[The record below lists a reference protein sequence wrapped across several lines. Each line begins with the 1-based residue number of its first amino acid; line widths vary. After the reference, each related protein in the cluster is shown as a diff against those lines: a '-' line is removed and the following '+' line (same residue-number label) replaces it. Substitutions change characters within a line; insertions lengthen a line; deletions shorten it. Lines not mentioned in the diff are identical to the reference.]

1 MLQLDNND
9 NVNIVQMNDQHSIID
24 KSISNCYHFN
34 QMKQSNKKVNKI
46 NIMEIICDTFSIRG
60 VARLRSRSAFL
71 RGLWLCFVL
80 IMTIGLLL
88 TTYLLVQDYLL
99 YDVSVNIHVALD
111 TKSPFPALTI
121 CHHQPFSQNAYY
133 LWRNDDVMSP
143 SIFNKHMRNLTHTF
157 LIDNDVDTAET
168 LYQYDSLSIYYQN
181 IKAIDAYRLGHD
193 TTVFLN
199 CMRRV
204 NQTMQIEDNCMHM
217 DGFQIR
223 KFSHHIYFNCHTF
236 EPKTKIDAYDTDTIA
251 LIVSLGID
259 VNYDNQHEQAFLVD
273 LFEMARGLRVVVH
286 EPGTYPDLEREGL
299 HVEPGKLNEI
309 NYQPVLWKRLN
320 TPQNPCREEFIDRN
334 PDLAT
339 ITKYKLSQ
347 LTGLDFAYAYNDLN
361 VSYRYTQSQCILF
374 HQQEDIIKECGC
386 QYIYN
391 PRPQYPSSNLPYCGS
406 ILEGDF
412 DIMALAKRIQCLTS
426 GPLNVT
432 IRRQYETT
440 LCHPRCRY
448 YTYESTISVTTWR
461 AVDWQLHWLRQLNRA
476 FKLMQHDVKINGEY
490 WNITQS
496 KGFQQWNE
504 YYKKDNLTNIS
515 SNAINDLNLHG
526 DNFAYVVLK
535 RRASDVRVSQE
546 KLVLSISVLLS
557 RIGGLCSLSIG
568 LTAAFIVELIEFA
581 YRLSTI
587 ERSNIRQNRN
597 KNNNNN
603 DNHNNNNDSIHSI
616 SGMYM
621 KKQKPTETCI

>member
-1 MLQLDNND
+1 MQIAIPHTIAKRSVGYLTTHKKTYLRILDAHEFDSLYVIVAISQTVTKRLIGLISMRIFCTEYYTITQTCDTNSQIIKHNNSNTGDLISCSRNIESSFVENGVIGFILFLSIKYIGTLYISIQNNNSEAVYSSCDGIYYVYGNKYGNHFFNLRTALLGLRQIGIIAIQSTFMHLNSLEKKKYKVKDYEYVVDIYTVDAFNDNND
-9 NVNIVQMNDQHSIID
+9 NVNIVQINDQHSIID
-24 KSISNCYHFN
+24 KSILNCYHFN

-121 CHHQPFSQNAYY
+121 CHHQPFSQNAYN
-133 LWRNDDVMSP
+133 LWRNNDVMSP
-143 SIFNKHMRNLTHTF
+143 SIFNKYMRNLTHTF

-259 VNYDNQHEQAFLVD
+259 VNYDNQHEQAFLVAVD
-273 LFEMARGLRVVVH
+273 YHL
-286 EPGTYPDLEREGL
+286 YP
-299 HVEPGKLNEI
+299 EI
-309 NYQPVLWKRLN
+309 NKKCITFELKVEIEKPVVLIEVDVNNYTFNKNYVTMKKVRKYSESRQSFFKKKN
-320 TPQNPCREEFIDRN
+320 SKPQ
-334 PDLAT
+334 T
-339 ITKYKLSQ
+339 IT
-347 LTGLDFAYAYNDLN
+347 
-361 VSYRYTQSQCILF
+361 
-374 HQQEDIIKECGC
+374 QE
-386 QYIYN
+386 Q
-391 PRPQYPSSNLPYCGS
+391 
-406 ILEGDF
+406 
-412 DIMALAKRIQCLTS
+412 
-426 GPLNVT
+426 
-432 IRRQYETT
+432 
-440 LCHPRCRY
+440 
-448 YTYESTISVTTWR
+448 
-461 AVDWQLHWLRQLNRA
+461 
-476 FKLMQHDVKINGEY
+476 
-490 WNITQS
+490 
-496 KGFQQWNE
+496 
-504 YYKKDNLTNIS
+504 
-515 SNAINDLNLHG
+515 
-526 DNFAYVVLK
+526 
-535 RRASDVRVSQE
+535 
-546 KLVLSISVLLS
+546 
-557 RIGGLCSLSIG
+557 
-568 LTAAFIVELIEFA
+568 
-581 YRLSTI
+581 
-587 ERSNIRQNRN
+587 
-597 KNNNNN
+597 
-603 DNHNNNNDSIHSI
+603 
-616 SGMYM
+616 
-621 KKQKPTETCI
+621 

>member
-1 MLQLDNND
+1 MLQLENND
-9 NVNIVQMNDQHSIID
+9 NSHFIQMNDQRSTTDKLAHNYSHII
-24 KSISNCYHFN
+24 
-34 QMKQSNKKVNKI
+34 QMKESSKI
-46 NIMEIICDTFSIRG
+46 IKRISILEIICDTFSIRG
-60 VARLRSRSAFL
+60 VARLRRGPPFL
-71 RGLWLCFVL
+71 RGLWFCFVL
-80 IMTIGLLL
+80 IMTVGLLL
-88 TTYLLVQDYLL
+88 TTYLLVQDYLV
-99 YDVSVNIHVALD
+99 YDVSVNIHVDLD
-111 TKSPFPALTI
+111 AKSPFPALTI
-121 CHHQPFSQNAYY
+121 CHHHPFSQNAYH
-133 LWRNDDVMSP
+133 LWRHGDVMSP
-143 SIFNKHMRNLTHTF
+143 SVFNKHMRNLTHKF
-157 LIDNDVDTAET
+157 LMENDVDAAET

-181 IKAIDAYRLGHD
+181 IKTIDAYRLGHD
-193 TTVFLN
+193 TTAFLN

-236 EPKTKIDAYDTDTIA
+236 EPKTKTEAYDTDTIA
-251 LIVSLGID
+251 LIVSLGTD
-259 VNYDNQHEQAFLVD
+259 PNYNNQEQAFLVD

-334 PDLAT
+334 PELAS
-339 ITKYKLSQ
+339 ITDHKLSQ

-391 PRPQYPSSNLPYCGS
+391 PRPKYPSNNLPYCGS
-406 ILEGDF
+406 ILGGDF
-412 DIMALAKRIQCLTS
+412 DILALAKRIQCLTS

-432 IRRQYETT
+432 VRSQYEST

-476 FKLMQHDVKINGEY
+476 FKSMQYDVKINGED

-496 KGFQQWNE
+496 NGFHRWKE
-504 YYKKDNLTNIS
+504 YYEKDNLTNIS
-515 SNAINDLNLHG
+515 ANAINDLNLQG

-535 RRASDVRVSQE
+535 RRAGDVRVSQE

-568 LTAAFIVELIEFA
+568 LTAAFIVELIEFT
-581 YRLSTI
+581 YRLVTT
-587 ERSNIRQNRN
+587 ERSNIRHN
-597 KNNNNN
+597 KSKDHKIDSNN
-603 DNHNNNNDSIHSI
+603 I
-616 SGMYM
+616 SGGAA
-621 KKQKPTETCI
+621 I

>member
-1 MLQLDNND
+1 MLQLENND
-9 NVNIVQMNDQHSIID
+9 NSHFMQMNDQRSTTDKLVHNCSHII
-24 KSISNCYHFN
+24 
-34 QMKQSNKKVNKI
+34 QMKESSKI
-46 NIMEIICDTFSIRG
+46 IKRISILEIICDTFSIRG
-60 VARLRSRSAFL
+60 VARMRRGPPFL
-71 RGLWLCFVL
+71 RGLWFCFVL
-80 IMTIGLLL
+80 IMTVGLLL
-88 TTYLLVQDYLL
+88 TTYLLVQDYLV
-99 YDVSVNIHVALD
+99 YDVSVNIHVDLD
-111 TKSPFPALTI
+111 AKSPFPALTI
-121 CHHQPFSQNAYY
+121 CHHHPFSQNAYN
-133 LWRNDDVMSP
+133 LWRHGDVMSP
-143 SIFNKHMRNLTHTF
+143 SVFNKHMRNLTHKF
-157 LIDNDVDTAET
+157 LMENDVDAAET

-181 IKAIDAYRLGHD
+181 IKTIDAYRLGHD
-193 TTVFLN
+193 TTAFLN

-236 EPKTKIDAYDTDTIA
+236 EPKTKTEAYDTDTIA
-251 LIVSLGID
+251 LIVSLGTD
-259 VNYDNQHEQAFLVD
+259 PNYNNQEQAFLVD

-334 PDLAT
+334 PELAS
-339 ITKYKLSQ
+339 ITDHKLSR

-391 PRPQYPSSNLPYCGS
+391 PRPKYPSNNLPYCGS
-406 ILEGDF
+406 ILGGDF
-412 DIMALAKRIQCLTS
+412 DILALAKRIQCLTS

-432 IRRQYETT
+432 VRSQYEST

-476 FKLMQHDVKINGEY
+476 FKSMQYDVKINGED

-496 KGFQQWNE
+496 NGFHRWKE
-504 YYKKDNLTNIS
+504 YYEKDNLTNIS
-515 SNAINDLNLHG
+515 ANAINDLNLQG

-535 RRASDVRVSQE
+535 RRAGDVRVSQE

-568 LTAAFIVELIEFA
+568 LTAAFIVELIEFT
-581 YRLSTI
+581 YRLVTT
-587 ERSNIRQNRN
+587 ERSNIRHN
-597 KNNNNN
+597 KSKDHKIDSNN
-603 DNHNNNNDSIHSI
+603 I
-616 SGMYM
+616 SGGGQH
-621 KKQKPTETCI
+621 KNKQNQTTTCMETT

>member
-1 MLQLDNND
+1 MLPLENN
-9 NVNIVQMNDQHSIID
+9 NNSHNTLINDQRSATDKLAYNCPHII
-24 KSISNCYHFN
+24 
-34 QMKQSNKKVNKI
+34 QMKEPSKIVKKVSI
-46 NIMEIICDTFSIRG
+46 LEIICDTFSIRG
-60 VARLRSRSAFL
+60 VARMKRGPPFL
-71 RGLWLCFVL
+71 RGLWFCFVL
-80 IMTIGLLL
+80 IMTVGLLL
-88 TTYLLVQDYLL
+88 TTYLLVQDYLV
-99 YDVSVNIHVALD
+99 YDVSVNIHVELD
-111 TKSPFPALTI
+111 AKSPFPALTI
-121 CHHQPFSQNAYY
+121 CHHHPFSQNAYH
-133 LWRNDDVMSP
+133 LWRNGDVMSP
-143 SIFNKHMRNLTHTF
+143 SIFNKHMRNLTHKF
-157 LIDNDVDTAET
+157 LMDNDVDAAET

-181 IKAIDAYRLGHD
+181 LKAIDAYRLGHD
-193 TTVFLN
+193 TTAFLN

-204 NQTMQIEDNCMHM
+204 NHTMQIEDNCMHM

-223 KFSHHIYFNCHTF
+223 KFSHHTYFNCHTF
-236 EPKTKIDAYDTDTIA
+236 EPKTKVEAEDTDTIA
-251 LIVSLGID
+251 LIVSLGTD
-259 VNYDNQHEQAFLVD
+259 PNYSNQEQAFLVD

-320 TPQNPCREEFIDRN
+320 TPQNPCRAEFIDRN
-334 PDLAT
+334 PELAS
-339 ITKYKLSQ
+339 ITDHKLPR

-374 HQQEDIIKECGC
+374 HQQKDIIKECGC

-412 DIMALAKRIQCLTS
+412 DILALAKRIQCLTS

-432 IRRQYETT
+432 VKSQYEST

-476 FKLMQHDVKINGEY
+476 FKSMQYDVKINGED

-496 KGFQQWNE
+496 NGFHRWKE
-504 YYKKDNLTNIS
+504 YYEKDNLTNIS
-515 SNAINDLNLHG
+515 VNAINDLNLQG

-568 LTAAFIVELIEFA
+568 LTAAFIVELIEFT
-581 YRLSTI
+581 YRLATT
-587 ERSNIRQNRN
+587 ERSNIRRN
-597 KNNNNN
+597 K
-603 DNHNNNNDSIHSI
+603 SIENKSHSNSVS
-616 SGMYM
+616 SGEY
-621 KKQKPTETCI
+621 KNKLKRSATCI